1 MAHVVLQNVTKVYP
15 NGIAALRGVSLS
27 IGPGEFVFLV
37 GPSGAG
43 KSTLLR
49 LLYREE
55 VPTEG
60 TVRVEGV
67 EVAQLRPREVP
78 RLRRRI
84 GVVFQDFKLLRD
96 RTVAENVGFALRV
109 TGTPPEWIPARVR
122 WALETVGL
130 ENRLDAFPHELSGGE
145 QQRVAIARAIAL
157 RPPLLLA
164 DEPTGNLDPQTSW
177 EIMRVLMRIHLYGT
191 TVVMATHNRLLV
203 DILRR
208 RVVEL
213 AGGRVV
219 RDEAWGGY
227 LGGS

>member
-1 MAHVVLQNVTKVYP
+1 MARVVLQKVTKVYP
-15 NGIAALRGVSLS
+15 NGIVALRGVSLS
-27 IGPGEFVFLV
+27 IEPGEFVFLV
-37 GPSGAG
+37 GSSGAG

-49 LLYREE
+49 LLYRAE

-60 TVRVEGV
+60 AVWVDGV
-67 EVAQLRPREVP
+67 EVNRLRPREVP

-96 RTVAENVGFALRV
+96 RTVAENVGFVLRV
-109 TGTPPEWIPARVR
+109 TGTPPDWIPPRIR

-130 ENRLDAFPHELSGGE
+130 LDRADAFPHELSGGE

-157 RPPLLLA
+157 RPGLLLA
-164 DEPTGNLDPQTSW
+164 DEPTGNLDPETSW
-177 EIMRVLMRIHLYGT
+177 EIMRLLVRIHLQGT

-213 AGGRVV
+213 AEGQVV

>member
-1 MAHVVLQNVTKVYP
+1 MARVVLQNVTKVYP
-15 NGIAALRGVSLS
+15 NGIVALRGVSLS
-27 IGPGEFVFLV
+27 IEPGEFVFLV
-37 GPSGAG
+37 GSSGAG

-49 LLYREE
+49 LLYRAE

-60 TVRVEGV
+60 EVWVDGV
-67 EVAQLRPREVP
+67 EVSRLRPREVP
-78 RLRRRI
+78 RLRRRM

-109 TGTPPEWIPARVR
+109 TGAPPGWIPSRVR
-122 WALETVGL
+122 WALEMVGL
-130 ENRLDAFPHELSGGE
+130 LDRADAFPHELSGGE

-157 RPPLLLA
+157 RPGLLLA

-177 EIMRVLMRIHLYGT
+177 EIMRLLVRIHLHGA

-213 AGGRVV
+213 AEGRVV

-227 LGGS
+227 LGDP

>member
-1 MAHVVLQNVTKVYP
+1 MARVVLQQVTKVYP

-27 IGPGEFVFLV
+27 IEPGEFVFLV
-37 GPSGAG
+37 GASGAG

-49 LLYREE
+49 LLYRAE

-60 TVRVEGV
+60 SVWVDGV
-67 EVAQLRPREVP
+67 EVNRLRPREVP
-78 RLRRRI
+78 GLRRRI

-109 TGTPPEWIPARVR
+109 TGTPPEWIPPRIR

-130 ENRLDAFPHELSGGE
+130 EDRADAFPHELSGGE

-157 RPPLLLA
+157 RPGLLLA
-164 DEPTGNLDPQTSW
+164 DEPTGNLDPETSW
-177 EIMRVLMRIHLYGT
+177 EIMRLLVRIHLHGT

-213 AGGRVV
+213 CEGRVV
-219 RDEAWGGY
+219 RDEVWGEY
-227 LGGS
+227 LGRP